1 MQLRKQWRDILLNRK
16 QVIDLAEEAGLVF
29 NTHTLPE
36 GQKVTHRHGAALW
49 KFYKLLKAEFEKGT
63 EIKEDQIAEENN

>member
-1 MQLRKQWRDILLNRK
+1 MLNRK

-36 GQKVTHRHGAALW
+36 GQKVTPRHGAALW
-49 KFYKLLKAEFEKGT
+49 KFYKLLKANFENQS
-63 EIKEDQIAEENN
+63 EKEDQIAEENN

>member
-1 MQLRKQWRDILLNRK
+1 MLNRK
-16 QVIDLAEEAGLVF
+16 QVIDIAEEAGLVF

>member
-1 MQLRKQWRDILLNRK
+1 MLNRK
-16 QVIDLAEEAGLVF
+16 QVIDLAEESGLVF

-36 GQKVTHRHGAALW
+36 GQKVTPRHGAALW
-49 KFYKLLKAEFEKGT
+49 KFYKLLKTEFEKGT